1 MIRDLL
7 LVAMGLNVALT
18 AFAVALGNSQ
28 MMFVG
33 GGSLILCGIGIHL
46 RDMLKE
52 EDKED
57 D

>member
-18 AFAVALGNSQ
+18 AFAVAIGNLQ
-28 MMFVG
+28 MVFVG
-33 GGSLILCGIGIHL
+33 GGSLILCGIGLHL

-52 EDKED
+52 DQEND
-57 D
+57 

>member
-18 AFAVALGNSQ
+18 AFAVALGNAQ

-46 RDMLKE
+46 REMLKE
-52 EDKED
+52 DQD
-57 D
+57 DD